1 MLVWGRRGRWDH
13 RPLGR
18 DRPVFGRSFHR
29 LLGRGLQASNRWW
42 GRTSLLRGL
51 RVR

>member
-13 RPLGR
+13 RLQVR

-29 LLGRGLQASNRWW
+29 LLGHGLQASDRCW
-42 GRTSLLRGL
+42 GRTHLLRGL